1 VPGTDIRNLD
11 GGCNGAMNFE
21 ERALVFSCADSW
33 LYGILTLPVQ
43 SGSRGVL
50 ILVGGPQ
57 YRAGSHRQ
65 FTLLARLLAARGV
78 PVLRFDYRGMGDSG
92 GDARTFEN
100 IGDDLR
106 CAIDEFL
113 SQVPFLKDLV
123 ILGLC
128 DAASAALFYAHK
140 DQRVAGLILLNPWV
154 RTDEGAARVYLKHY
168 YIGRLFQR
176 EVWRKIWNR
185 NFDYGAAVNSLLSLI
200 SRALARREKI
210 ENIINNQAANTDESS
225 VPLPERML
233 HGFSHFKGK
242 VLLILS
248 GKDFT
253 AQEFFELVRGS
264 RKWQK
269 LLTDPHVTRLDLP
282 DADHTFS
289 RREWRNLVAARATDW
304 IYSW

>member
-1 VPGTDIRNLD
+1 
-11 GGCNGAMNFE
+11 MNFE
-21 ERALVFSCADSW
+21 ERALVFPCADSW

-78 PVLRFDYRGMGDSG
+78 PVLRFDYRGMGDSE
-92 GDARTFEN
+92 GDIRTFEN
-100 IGDDLR
+100 VGEDLR
-106 CAIDEFL
+106 CAIDEFV
-113 SQVPFLKDLV
+113 SQAPFLNDLV

-168 YIGRLFQR
+168 YTGRLFQR
-176 EVWRKIWNR
+176 ELWRKIWDR
-185 NFDYGAAVNSLLSLI
+185 NFDYAAAANSLLSLI
-200 SRALARREKI
+200 GQALTRREKT
-210 ENIINNQAANTDESS
+210 ENLVNNMALDKQDRLAS
-225 VPLPERML
+225 LPERML
-233 HGFSHFKGK
+233 YGLSRFKGK
-242 VLLILS
+242 VLLIIS
-248 GKDFT
+248 GNDFT
-253 AQEFFELVRGS
+253 AQEFSDLVRGS
-264 RKWQK
+264 REWQK
-269 LLTDPHVTRLDLP
+269 LLTGPHVTRLDLP

-289 RREWRNLVAARATDW
+289 RREWRNQVAAGATDW
-304 IYSW
+304 IHSW

>member
-1 VPGTDIRNLD
+1 
-11 GGCNGAMNFE
+11 MSFE
-21 ERALVFSCADSW
+21 ERALVFPCADSW

-65 FTLLARLLAARGV
+65 FTSLARLLAARGV

-113 SQVPFLKDLV
+113 SQVPFLKDVV

-168 YIGRLFQR
+168 YTGRLFQQ
-176 EVWRKIWNR
+176 ELWRKLWHR
-185 NFDYGAAVNSLLSLI
+185 NFDYAAAANSLLSLLGQ
-200 SRALARREKI
+200 ALTRREKTGSI
-210 ENIINNQAANTDESS
+210 VNDIALDKKDSLAS
-225 VPLPERML
+225 LPERML
-233 HGFSHFKGK
+233 YGLSHFKGK

-269 LLTDPHVTRLDLP
+269 LLSAPHVTRLDLP

-289 RREWRNLVAARATDW
+289 RREWRDYVASRATDW